1 MLGIDK
7 AKPILRASID
17 GLNQG
22 EFTEGHEL
30 DRKWRD
36 RLIHMAAC
44 GAASRDY
51 VFDGPELKRKIR
63 ADAEV
68 TMMTFLLLV
77 TWLAYGQPSS
87 DYQVEFS
94 SNEACEAARLQLI
107 KDAERIGQAMI
118 ERANAQ
124 DRQIGG
130 NNKTALLMA
139 AISNAPYVS
148 AVCVQ
153 TSAS

>member
-1 MLGIDK
+1 MLGG
-7 AKPILRASID
+7 LFNSI
-17 GLNQG
+17 GQQVVG
-22 EFTEGHEL
+22 P
-30 DRKWRD
+30 
-36 RLIHMAAC
+36 IHMAAC
-44 GAASRDY
+44 GAVPCDY
-51 VFDGPELKRKIR
+51 VFDGPDFETNANIG

-77 TWLAYGQPSS
+77 TWLAYGQPPS
-87 DYQVEFS
+87 DYQVPFS

-107 KDAERIGQAMI
+107 KDAERIGQSMI
-118 ERANAQ
+118 ERASAQ

-153 TSAS
+153 TSVS

>member
-1 MLGIDK
+1 VWGEIPDGRQLFRLM
-7 AKPILRASID
+7 RARRGD
-17 GLNQG
+17 MKRR
-22 EFTEGHEL
+22 EL
-30 DRKWRD
+30 VSLVGGALAWH
-36 RLIHMAAC
+36 I
-44 GAASRDY
+44 AASGSTGRTHAQ
-51 VFDGPELKRKIR
+51 K
-63 ADAEV
+63 V
-68 TMMTFLLLV
+68 TVVTFLLLV
-77 TWLAYGQPSS
+77 TWLAYGQPPS
-87 DYQVEFS
+87 DYQVPS
-94 SNEACEAARLQLI
+94 TSNEACEAARLQLI

-130 NNKTALLMA
+130 NNKTALSMA